1 MGSSYVFFIYLKRCS
16 TAPPEMRRLF
26 FPPALEQV
34 RKHVL
39 TGDFAAQNDHDQN
52 QADRQIEVL
61 RAHAEAERQTVT
73 KNADDQRREHRAD
86 DAALGRPCSACRRA
100 RQL

>member
-1 MGSSYVFFIYLKRCS
+1 MRDFFLL
-16 TAPPEMRRLF
+16 RLNR
-26 FPPALEQV
+26 

-39 TGDFAAQNDHDQN
+39 TGDFCAQNDHDQN

-61 RAHAEAERQTVT
+61 VLTPKQERQTR
-73 KNADDQRREHRAD
+73 KNADDQG
-86 DAALGRPCSACRRA
+86 DASTVPMMLPFPLCSACRRA